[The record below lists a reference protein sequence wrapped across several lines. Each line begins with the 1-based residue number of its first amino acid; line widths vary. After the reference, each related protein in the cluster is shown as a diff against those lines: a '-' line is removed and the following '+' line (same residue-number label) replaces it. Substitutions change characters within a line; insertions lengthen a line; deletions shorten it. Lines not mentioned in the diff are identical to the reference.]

1 VTPSLVCQ
9 FGSVPEASGSSPTN
23 YNIPDPGVFSL
34 TNRRDIDLE
43 RPTPSCMTLRAV
55 GFGADMEVAA
65 SAIAVI
71 GLDLVQIR
79 W

>member
-1 VTPSLVCQ
+1 
-9 FGSVPEASGSSPTN
+9 
-23 YNIPDPGVFSL
+23 
-34 TNRRDIDLE
+34 
-43 RPTPSCMTLRAV
+43 MTLRAV